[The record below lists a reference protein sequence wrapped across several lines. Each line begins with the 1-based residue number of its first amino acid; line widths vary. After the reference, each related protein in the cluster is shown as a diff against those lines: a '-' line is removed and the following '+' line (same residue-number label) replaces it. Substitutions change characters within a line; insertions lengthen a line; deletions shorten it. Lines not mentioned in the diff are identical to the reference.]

1 MRVNGQPEYEQ
12 RNIFR
17 HKENNISFF
26 VASPSFID
34 EKRIAFSY
42 LVEGSGNNQ
51 WSDTVPANS
60 VINLTNLSAGKYILK
75 VKAFF
80 PSTSYSPAELSYSF
94 EIAPPWWQTLFFRL
108 VIASCV
114 IAALIMGVRYY
125 YRRKLTMQRR
135 LLEKQQAIEKERT
148 RIATDMHDD
157 LGAGL
162 SRIKFLSQA
171 LISKKT
177 EDESITTGLEK
188 ITGYSDE
195 MTEKMGEI
203 VWALNEKNDTL
214 ADLVAYT
221 RTYAMEYLANHNILC
236 KANTPL
242 HLPVTFIP
250 GEIRRNIFLTV
261 KECLHNIVKHA
272 NATQVYFSVELNRE
286 IQIIIHDNGTGID
299 WNNQRPY
306 SNGLQNIRKR
316 MNEIKGKADFANE
329 QGTKV
334 LLLVPLNV

>member
-1 MRVNGQPEYEQ
+1 LR
-12 RNIFR
+12 
-17 HKENNISFF
+17 
-26 VASPSFID
+26 
-34 EKRIAFSY
+34 
-42 LVEGSGNNQ
+42 
-51 WSDTVPANS
+51 
-60 VINLTNLSAGKYILK
+60 

-80 PSTSYSPAELSYSF
+80 PSTFYSPK
-94 EIAPPWWQTLFFRL
+94 EIEFPFQILPPWWQTVLFKLIAASL
-108 VIASCV
+108 VIGL
-114 IAALIMGVRYY
+114 LIIGFRFYY
-125 YRRKLTMQRR
+125 SNKLRHQRVV
-135 LLEKQQAIEKERT
+135 LEKQQAIEKERT

-157 LGAGL
+157 LGSGL

-177 EDESITTGLEK
+177 EDESIITGLEK

-221 RTYAMEYLANHNILC
+221 RTYAMEYLANHNIQC

-286 IQIIIHDNGTGID
+286 IQIIIHDNGMGID
-299 WNNQRPY
+299 WDNQRPY

-316 MNEIKGKADFANE
+316 MNEIKGKADFVNE

-334 LLLVPLNV
+334 RLLVPLNV